1 MDLNYI
7 DWGYIM
13 DTAIATVVGALI
25 TVAGSIIIN
34 YIGNRKGYK
43 DIDSKIGTLD
53 NTTLSG
59 QHNKIAKDIE
69 KSITDNTKEI
79 NNKFENKIGVL
90 TNTTLSGQNQDIIRK
105 VENISNFLEREREL
119 KNQKNALLNYDMQKI
134 NVSIDNLSGFAD
146 IMKNLS
152 AENTTLKTKNCE
164 LINQNRKLQQ
174 ENINLKNQLAKYQQ
188 PEHTNSFTQSM

>member
-1 MDLNYI
+1 MNLNDIDL
-7 DWGYIM
+7 GYIM
-13 DTAIATVVGALI
+13 DTAIATMVGALI

-34 YIGNRKGYK
+34 HIGNRKGYK
-43 DIDSKIGTLD
+43 DIDSKIGTLN

-59 QHNKIAKDIE
+59 QHNKITDDIVQ
-69 KSITDNTKEI
+69 SITENAKEL

-90 TNTTLSGQNQDIIRK
+90 TNTTLSGQNQDIIKK
-105 VENISNFLEREREL
+105 VENISEFLEKQQEL

-134 NVSIDNLSGFAD
+134 NLSIDNLSGFAD

-152 AENTTLKTKNCE
+152 AENSTLKAENCE
-164 LINQNRKLQQ
+164 LMNQNKKLHQ

-188 PEHTNSFTQSM
+188 PKHTNSFTQSM